1 MRKTDD
7 HVILQ
12 MLNEGKKQIEIAE
25 HFGVSPPAIC
35 KRIKRLANQLP
46 ESFENL
52 TKKKQ
57 NFVLAIAEGK
67 TQTQAALDSH
77 ECGSLDS
84 AKNVG
89 SQLMKQPDI
98 QIAVS
103 ELMQEAG
110 LTKRYRIQKLKS
122 CIDHPD
128 PNVILKS
135 LDQSWKLDGAY
146 IDNQIHI
153 HASYDDLKREQAE
166 NHDRIAHSD
175 REFKKYYM
183 AEITK
188 LHPEM
193 DKEAVSK
200 MAEKTLNA
208 LFPERENV
216 DFLETD
222 TVEGE
227 IIAGD

>member
-7 HVILQ
+7 HEILQ
-12 MLNEGKKQIEIAE
+12 MLNEGKKQKEIAE
-25 HFGVSPPAIC
+25 HFGVSPAAIC
-35 KRIKRLANQLP
+35 KRIKRLADKLP

-57 NFVLAIAEGK
+57 KFVLAIASGK
-67 TQTQAALDSH
+67 TQTQAALNSH

-84 AKNVG
+84 AKSIG
-89 SQLMKQPDI
+89 HKLMKQPDI

-103 ELMQEAG
+103 ELMQEVG
-110 LTKRYRIQKLKS
+110 LTRRYRVQKLKS

-128 PNVILKS
+128 PNVTLKG

-146 IDNQIHI
+146 IDNHVHV
-153 HASYDDLKREQAE
+153 HASYEDIKREQAE
-166 NHDRIAHSD
+166 CHDRIANLD
-175 REFKKYYM
+175 RKFKSYYVD
-183 AEITK
+183 EIKK

-193 DKEAVSK
+193 DDKSVLE
-200 MAEKTLNA
+200 MADKTLNT
-208 LFPERENV
+208 LLPGRENF

-222 TVEGE
+222 TIEGE
-227 IIAGD
+227 IVEN